1 MTIDWRWPTEEERLE
16 ALRIIAR
23 DNVSR
28 MDPPKPNAPKEY
40 SSMYQCPECGAVFLD
55 GRLTNKQRGPCKACD
70 PKEIEVHHDK
80 RQRLLNRLTDKIL
93 SVHLENWTWTREE
106 WVVWIKNHRISLP
119 ADFAESLKIGIG
131 LGVTTR
137 PDVPIETRNTDRIKA
152 LVHAL
157 SVRREEIQQEKIE
170 AILKDIEEG
179 SDG

>member
-1 MTIDWRWPTEEERLE
+1 MTCWFCKEERMCRPICSTCFD
-16 ALRIIAR
+16 AYTTR
-23 DNVSR
+23 S
-28 MDPPKPNAPKEY
+28 KE
-40 SSMYQCPECGAVFLD
+40 D
-55 GRLTNKQRGPCKACD
+55 K
-70 PKEIEVHHDK
+70 KEIEVHHDK

-93 SVHLENWTWTREE
+93 SVPLENWTWTREE

-119 ADFAESLKIGIG
+119 ADFEESLKIGVW

-170 AILKDIEEG
+170 ATLKDIEEG